1 MDFELLPKIELHCH
15 LDGSVRPETILDIAT
30 KESIEIPT
38 YDLNELRGLLE
49 APLECKSLVEYLD
62 RFNLPIKIMQSKE
75 NLRRITYELL
85 EDAAKENVKYIE
97 IRYAPVLHTEKGL
110 TIEQVIESVLDGIK
124 QGEKDFDIKANLIL
138 SCLRHSGANSAAAVV
153 EAGKK
158 FLDKG
163 VVAVD
168 LAGAENEGFAKEFV
182 DVIDIAREYGY
193 RVTIHAGETGIGL
206 NVVDAIKLLH
216 AERIGHG
223 VAIKDL
229 KEAYDLVK
237 ENNVTLE
244 MCPTSNMQTKAVK
257 SYEEHP
263 LFKFY
268 KDGIRVSFNTDN
280 RTVSATDITGEC
292 KSIDKVVNMT
302 YEDYKKIYN
311 DSVDATF
318 ATEEVK
324 AYLKTLI

>member
-1 MDFELLPKIELHCH
+1 MDFKALPKIELHCH
-15 LDGSVRPETILDIAT
+15 LDGSVRPKTILDIAT
-30 KESIEIPT
+30 KENIEIPT
-38 YDLNELRGLLE
+38 YDLEQLRELLE
-49 APLECKSLVEYLD
+49 APLECKSLLEYLD
-62 RFNLPIKIMQSKE
+62 RFNIPIKIMQSKE
-75 NLRRITYELL
+75 SLRRITYELL
-85 EDAAKENVKYIE
+85 EDAAEENVKYLE
-97 IRYAPVLHTEKGL
+97 IRYAPTLHTEKGL
-110 TIEQVIESVLDGIK
+110 TLEEVIESVLEGIR
-124 QGEKDFDIKANLIL
+124 QGEKDFNIKANLIL
-138 SCLRHSGANSAAAVV
+138 SCLRHNGANSASTVV

-158 FLDKG
+158 FLGEG

-182 DVIDIAREYGY
+182 DVIKVAREYGY
-193 RVTIHAGETGIGL
+193 RVTIHAGETGIGV

-223 VAIKDL
+223 VAIRDL

-268 KDGIRVSFNTDN
+268 KEGIRVSFNTDN
-280 RTVSATDITGEC
+280 RTVSATNVTGEC
-292 KSIDKVVNMT
+292 ESIGKVVNMS
-302 YEDYKKIYN
+302 YEDYKKIYM
-311 DSVDATF
+311 DSVDAAFT
-318 ATEEVK
+318 TEEIK
-324 AYLKTLI
+324 GYLKTLI

>member
-30 KESIEIPT
+30 KENIEIPT
-38 YDLNELRGLLE
+38 YDLNQLRGLLE

-75 NLRRITYELL
+75 SLRRITYELL

-97 IRYAPVLHTEKGL
+97 IRYAPVLHTENGL
-110 TIEQVIESVLDGIK
+110 TIEQVIESVIDGIK
-124 QGEKDFDIKANLIL
+124 QGEKDFNIKANLIL
-138 SCLRHSGANSAAAVV
+138 SCLRHRGADSAATVV

-182 DVIDIAREYGY
+182 DVISMAREYGY

-280 RTVSATDITGEC
+280 RTVSATNITGEC

-302 YEDYKKIYN
+302 HEDYKKIYN

>member
-1 MDFELLPKIELHCH
+1 MDFKVLPKIELHCH

-30 KESIEIPT
+30 KEKIGIPT
-38 YDLNELRGLLE
+38 YDLNQLRDLLE

-62 RFNLPIKIMQSKE
+62 RFNIPIMIMQNKE
-75 NLRRITYELL
+75 SLRRITYELL

-97 IRYAPVLHTEKGL
+97 IRYAPTLHTEMGL
-110 TIEQVIESVLDGIK
+110 TIEEVIESVLDGIK
-124 QGEKDFDIKANLIL
+124 QGENDFNIKSNLIL
-138 SCLRHSGANSAAAVV
+138 SCLRHMGANSAATVV

-158 FLDKG
+158 FLGKG
-163 VVAVD
+163 VVAID
-168 LAGAENEGFAKEFV
+168 LCGAENEGFAKDFV
-182 DVIDIAREYGY
+182 DVIEVARKYGY
-193 RVTIHAGETGIGL
+193 RVTIHAGETGIGV
-206 NVVDAIKLLH
+206 NVVDSINLLH

-244 MCPTSNMQTKAVK
+244 MCPTSNMQTKAVR

-280 RTVSATDITGEC
+280 RTVSATNVTYEC
-292 KSIDKVVNMT
+292 ESIHRVVNMT

-311 DSVDATF
+311 DSVDAAF

-324 AYLKTLI
+324 GYLKTLI

>member
-30 KESIEIPT
+30 KENIEIPT
-38 YDLNELRGLLE
+38 YDLNQLRGLLE

-75 NLRRITYELL
+75 SLRRITYELL

-97 IRYAPVLHTEKGL
+97 IRYAPVLHTENGL
-110 TIEQVIESVLDGIK
+110 TIEQVIESVIDGIK
-124 QGEKDFDIKANLIL
+124 QGEKDFNIKANLIL
-138 SCLRHSGANSAAAVV
+138 SCLRHRGADSAATVV

-182 DVIDIAREYGY
+182 DVISIAREYGY

-280 RTVSATDITGEC
+280 RTVSATNITGEC

-302 YEDYKKIYN
+302 HEDYKKIYN

-324 AYLKTLI
+324 LYLKTLI

>member
-30 KESIEIPT
+30 KENIEIQT
-38 YDLNELRGLLE
+38 YDLNQLRGLLQ

-75 NLRRITYELL
+75 SLRRITYELL

-97 IRYAPVLHTEKGL
+97 IRYAPVLHTENGL
-110 TIEQVIESVLDGIK
+110 TIEQVIESVIDGIK
-124 QGEKDFDIKANLIL
+124 QGEKDFNIKANLIL
-138 SCLRHSGANSAAAVV
+138 SCLRHRGADSAATVV

-182 DVIDIAREYGY
+182 DVISIAREYGY

-280 RTVSATDITGEC
+280 RTVSATNITGEC

-302 YEDYKKIYN
+302 HEDYKKIYN

>member
-1 MDFELLPKIELHCH
+1 MDFKLLPKIELHCH

-30 KESIEIPT
+30 KENIEIPT
-38 YDLNELRGLLE
+38 YDLNELKNLLE
-49 APLECKSLVEYLD
+49 APLDCKSLVEYLD
-62 RFNLPIKIMQSKE
+62 RFNIPIKIMQSKE
-75 NLRRITYELL
+75 SLRRITYELL

-110 TIEQVIESVLDGIK
+110 TIEEVIESVLDGIN
-124 QGEKDFDIKANLIL
+124 QGEKDFNISANLIL
-138 SCLRHSGANSAAAVV
+138 SCLRHRGANSAATVV

-163 VVAVD
+163 VVAID
-168 LAGAENEGFAKEFV
+168 LCGAENEGFAKEFV
-182 DVIDIAREYGY
+182 DVINIAREYGY
-193 RVTIHAGETGIGL
+193 RVTIHAGETGIGV

-223 VAIKDL
+223 VAIGNL
-229 KEAYDLVK
+229 KEAYELVK

-244 MCPTSNMQTKAVK
+244 MCPTSNMQTKAVR

-268 KDGIRVSFNTDN
+268 RDGIRVTFNTDN
-280 RTVSATDITGEC
+280 RTVSATNVTGEC
-292 KSIDKVVNMT
+292 ENIDKVVNMT

-311 DSVDATF
+311 DSVDAAF
-318 ATEEVK
+318 ATDKVK
-324 AYLKTLI
+324 KYLKTLI

>member
-1 MDFELLPKIELHCH
+1 
-15 LDGSVRPETILDIAT
+15 
-30 KESIEIPT
+30 
-38 YDLNELRGLLE
+38 
-49 APLECKSLVEYLD
+49 
-62 RFNLPIKIMQSKE
+62 MQSKE
-75 NLRRITYELL
+75 SLRRITYELL

-110 TIEQVIESVLDGIK
+110 TIEEVIESVLDGIN
-124 QGEKDFDIKANLIL
+124 QGEKDFNISANLIL
-138 SCLRHSGANSAAAVV
+138 SCLRHRGANSAATVV

-163 VVAVD
+163 VVAID
-168 LAGAENEGFAKEFV
+168 LCGAENEGFAKEFV
-182 DVIDIAREYGY
+182 DVINIAREYGY
-193 RVTIHAGETGIGL
+193 RVTIHAGETGIGV

-223 VAIKDL
+223 VAIENL
-229 KEAYDLVK
+229 KEAYELVK

-244 MCPTSNMQTKAVK
+244 MCPTSNMQTKAVR

-268 KDGIRVSFNTDN
+268 RDGIRVTFNTDN
-280 RTVSATDITGEC
+280 RTVSATNVTGEC
-292 KSIDKVVNMT
+292 ENIDKVVNMT

-311 DSVDATF
+311 DSVDAAF
-318 ATEEVK
+318 ATDKVK
-324 AYLKTLI
+324 EYLKTLI

>member
-30 KESIEIPT
+30 KENIEIPT
-38 YDLNELRGLLE
+38 YDLNQLRGLLE

-75 NLRRITYELL
+75 SLRRITYELL

-97 IRYAPVLHTEKGL
+97 IRYAPVLHTENGL
-110 TIEQVIESVLDGIK
+110 TIEQVIESVIDGIK
-124 QGEKDFDIKANLIL
+124 QGEKDFNIKANLIL
-138 SCLRHSGANSAAAVV
+138 SCLRHRGADSAATVV

-182 DVIDIAREYGY
+182 DVISIAREYGY

-244 MCPTSNMQTKAVK
+244 MCPTSNMQTKAIK

-280 RTVSATDITGEC
+280 RTVSATNITGEC

-302 YEDYKKIYN
+302 HEDYKKIYN

-324 AYLKTLI
+324 LYLKTLI